1 LVFGSAQNSPACWS
15 RQFEEGDRECRRCD
29 YNVSCR
35 DAFARSNGMPQMP
48 QMAVPQMPNP
58 YLTPSAQPNRI
69 PVPPPQLHPS
79 IPQAPA
85 MMQQVQ
91 QVPMM
96 QPGMPAQQQTMQEY
110 TPYPGESIP
119 ERVAKNI
126 TLGMLSAFFN
136 IFGNQMARVFQLW
149 RWPPPNQ

>member
-1 LVFGSAQNSPACWS
+1 
-15 RQFEEGDRECRRCD
+15 
-29 YNVSCR
+29 
-35 DAFARSNGMPQMP
+35 
-48 QMAVPQMPNP
+48 
-58 YLTPSAQPNRI
+58 
-69 PVPPPQLHPS
+69 
-79 IPQAPA
+79 
-85 MMQQVQ
+85 MMQQQVQ

-96 QPGMPAQQQTMQEY
+96 MQPGVQLPQQSMQEY